1 MKMKKLIAVSA
12 VFMSTALLLP
22 SIASADKEWKFKIE
36 KLKKVRNEFAK
47 KVRLYEDRLAV
58 GRELIEVQSSNW
70 PEVVPY
76 YTDDIEYHDPI
87 VDIYGI
93 DMMAGFLGQL
103 FTSSSNLVTI
113 VEDETCVNGIY
124 TCSWV
129 MQGEFNGVPYTA
141 PGMSIIKFMP
151 GEARVYYQRDYY
163 TESDI
168 MKNIPGLD
176 EAVLGFRTYY
186 KCAVDPSF
194 DCPLPPPE

>member
-1 MKMKKLIAVSA
+1 MKKYTALFAM
-12 VFMSTALLLP
+12 FMASVLLLP
-22 SIASADKEWKFKIE
+22 FDASADAKGRTDQKEA
-36 KLKKVRNEFAK
+36 LKRARKQFAK
-47 KVRLYEDRLAV
+47 RVKLYEQRLDV
-58 GRELIEVQSSNW
+58 GRRLIEVQSSNW
-70 PEVVPY
+70 PSVLPF

-87 VDIYGI
+87 VDICGI
-93 DMMAGFLGQL
+93 DMMAEFLGRL
-103 FTSSSNLVTI
+103 FTSSSNLVTT

-129 MQGEFNGVPYTA
+129 MEGEFNGVPYTA
-141 PGMSIIKFMP
+141 PGMSIIKFAD
-151 GEARVYYQRDYY
+151 GEAVVYYQRDYY

-194 DCPLPPPE
+194 ECPLPPPE